1 MTFTEAAKTLLWR
14 QSLDKVFFGVICF
27 FSFLSV
33 LPLVLILGY
42 LLVKGV
48 SALNWQFFCRVP
60 QPLGEIGG
68 GIANALLGSLILL
81 AVAFL
86 LAVPLGLLV
95 GIYLAENKKSRLADC
110 ARLSVEIL
118 QSVPSIVI
126 GLVVYTWL
134 VLPLKTFSALA
145 GGAALALMMLPVSV
159 RSTEETLRL
168 IPLELKEAALAL
180 GVPYYRTILRVIV
193 PSGLSGIVTG
203 VLLSLAR
210 VAGETAPLLFT
221 AFGNPF
227 LSLALFRPIESLPHL
242 IFYYATSPYAEWHRL
257 AWGASFVLVVGVLFL
272 NLTAKFL
279 TRRWRVRF

>member
-1 MTFTEAAKTLLWR
+1 MTNTINNTLRWR
-14 QSLDKVFFGVICF
+14 QLLDKVFFGVICF
-27 FSFLSV
+27 FSALSV
-33 LPLVLILGY
+33 LPLILILGY

-48 SALNWQFFCRVP
+48 TSLNWQFFCRVP
-60 QPLGEIGG
+60 QPLGETGG
-68 GIANALLGSLILL
+68 GILNALCGSLLLL

-86 LAVPLGLLV
+86 LAVPLGLFV
-95 GIYLAENKKSRLADC
+95 GIYLAENKKNRLADC

-118 QSVPSIVI
+118 QGVPSIVI
-126 GLVVYTWL
+126 GLVLYTWL
-134 VLPLKTFSALA
+134 VLPLKSFSALA

-168 IPLELKEAALAL
+168 IPPELKEAALAL
-180 GVPYYRTILRVIV
+180 GVPYYRTILRVVV

-227 LSLALFRPIESLPHL
+227 LSLALFQPIESLPHL

-257 AWGASFVLVVGVLFL
+257 AWGASFVLVAGVLFL
-272 NLTAKFL
+272 NLAAKFL
-279 TRRWRVRF
+279 TRRWRVQF